1 MGWFSK
7 STPKTFNE
15 VMNSSGKGGDS
26 YREPR
31 DAHQEAMDRKASK
44 ERESNNGRAK
54 GAND

>member
-7 STPKTFNE
+7 STPKTFSE
-15 VMNSSGKGGDS
+15 KMNARNDDG
-26 YREPR
+26 YRPSR
-31 DAHQEAMDRKASK
+31 DKQQEAMDRRASK